1 MDGKAAM
8 IKKIQWAI
16 LETPETKKNEKFRKY
31 IDFIYNQRK
40 IPELKIKTEIEKL
53 LDDLNAYQLK
63 ITEEGN

>member
-1 MDGKAAM
+1 MK
-8 IKKIQWAI
+8 
-16 LETPETKKNEKFRKY
+16 KFRKY
-31 IDFIYNQRK
+31 IDFINNQRK